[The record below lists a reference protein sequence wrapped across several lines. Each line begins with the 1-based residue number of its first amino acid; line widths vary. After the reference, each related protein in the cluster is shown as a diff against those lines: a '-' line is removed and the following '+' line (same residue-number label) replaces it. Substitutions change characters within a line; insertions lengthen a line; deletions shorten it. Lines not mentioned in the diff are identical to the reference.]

1 MELTKR
7 YPKFGLVIAI
17 FTLLL
22 PVLVQAQYGSHGP
35 YGVGEFKEGK
45 HILTKEM
52 ETQLNGLVS
61 MFAQECARGKV
72 IDAISHSDSLRYKN
86 VSEHMSNLLNAKL
99 AWRRADEPIRYLV
112 DKGVE
117 QECFD
122 DIQWKPADSKDR
134 VVSFMVRLSR
144 DKQADL
150 ILENEARIDSV
161 EAEIADLIEKNKEQ
175 DERLDDH
182 RTWIDEN
189 TVWNQNQDTTLN
201 NHEQRLRYL
210 EKQKWDEQRDTT
222 SIDVSGH
229 LGLNV
234 EHFASQLAPTISAG
248 VQIGRLDLTGWYG
261 FMPNTGT
268 VDLDIGTV
276 NTRRETY
283 GGMATLYVLDNSRI
297 SVGPSIGWEHGEDAI
312 EGRGSYVKVYES
324 ALVGASADI
333 KLIGPLHLKVSAAY
347 TPVIKSYSYDNQ
359 VLQDES
365 SNLRLS
371 AGISVT
377 F

>member
-1 MELTKR
+1 
-7 YPKFGLVIAI
+7 
-17 FTLLL
+17 
-22 PVLVQAQYGSHGP
+22 
-35 YGVGEFKEGK
+35 
-45 HILTKEM
+45 
-52 ETQLNGLVS
+52 
-61 MFAQECARGKV
+61 
-72 IDAISHSDSLRYKN
+72 
-86 VSEHMSNLLNAKL
+86 MSNLLNAKL